1 MYPIMDN
8 QDPDVLARFLRYVRI
23 STASAADKD
32 EVPSTQRQFDLARLL
47 VQELKDIG
55 IGDVVLDEHC
65 IVLATIP
72 SNLDPKRSAAAR
84 VPTICFV
91 AHVDTSPE
99 EPGENVQPRV
109 IIYDGGTIAFPANP
123 SLAIKPEDTPVLSQL
138 VGERIVTSDGT
149 TLLGADDKAGVAEV
163 MAAAAWL
170 ARHPNVPHGT
180 VKLVFTP
187 DEEVGQSVDKLDV
200 KALGAAF
207 GYTLDGDE
215 LGVIEAECF
224 NAASGTITI
233 KGYNV
238 HPGYAYGKMVNAA
251 RVLRDVLGIFPDGSA
266 PETTKDR
273 QGYFHVTHA
282 GGSVN
287 EATVDFI
294 LRDFDPDA
302 LHAKIDAVEDG
313 VAGVQRRWPRANISV
328 SFKDGY
334 RNMKE
339 IMDKNPRVLEIA
351 EAAIKKLGIDPVLK
365 PIRGGTDGARL
376 SFMGVPCPNLFAGG
390 MNFHSKKEFVP
401 VSWMEKAVQTIL
413 NIIKIVALQ
422 KNGQK

>member
-1 MYPIMDN
+1 MEN
-8 QDPDVLARFLRYVRI
+8 HVPDVLARFLRYVRI
-23 STASAADKD
+23 HTTSSSDKD
-32 EVPSTQRQFDLARLL
+32 EAPSTQQQFDLARVL

-55 IGDVVLDEHC
+55 IQDVALDEHC

-72 SNLDPKRSAAAR
+72 SNLVPKRNAAAR
-84 VPTICFV
+84 VPAICFI

-109 IIYDGGTIAFPANP
+109 ITYKGGTITFPAIP
-123 SLAIKPEDTPVLSQL
+123 SLAITPEDAPALSRL
-138 VGERIVTSDGT
+138 LGERIVTSDGT
-149 TLLGADDKAGVAEV
+149 TLLGADDKAGVAEI
-163 MAAAAWL
+163 MAAASWL
-170 ARHPNVPHGT
+170 MQHPEAPHGT

-187 DEEVGQSVDKLDV
+187 DEEVGKGVDNVDV

-224 NAASGTITI
+224 NAASGSIAI
-233 KGYNV
+233 QGYNV

-251 RVLRDVLGIFPDGSA
+251 RVMRDVLGIFPDGAA

-273 QGYFHVTHA
+273 QGYFHVTHTS
-282 GGSVN
+282 GSVN

-294 LRDFDPDA
+294 LRDFDQDA
-302 LHAKIDAVEDG
+302 LRDKIESIKDG
-313 VAGVQRRWPRANISV
+313 VAGVQRRWPAAKVSV
-328 SFKDGY
+328 TFKDGY
-334 RNMKE
+334 RNMKAV
-339 IMDKNPRVLEIA
+339 MDENPRVLEIA
-351 EAAIKKLGIDPVLK
+351 EAAIKQLDIEPVRK

-376 SFMGVPCPNLFAGG
+376 CFMGLPCPNLFAGG
-390 MNFHSKKEFVP
+390 INFHSKKEFVP
-401 VSWMEKAVQTIL
+401 VSWMEKAVQMIL

-422 KNGQK
+422 KNGQR